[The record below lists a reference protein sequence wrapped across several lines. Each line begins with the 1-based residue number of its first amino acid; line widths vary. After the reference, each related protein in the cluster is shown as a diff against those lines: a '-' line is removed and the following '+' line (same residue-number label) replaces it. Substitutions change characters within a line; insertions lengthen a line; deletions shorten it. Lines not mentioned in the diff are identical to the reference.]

1 MSIINDLFEQ
11 GFDLYKFLTLKAQ
24 NKSATKK
31 LLLREIR
38 DNLKLL
44 EHRNKSGVDR
54 LALIKKLNNSSL
66 LKAISENYNFKNL
79 AKKQRITKE
88 ILLRLPKAKKY
99 QNWDAEGLLNSID
112 EKIIAIKSLPDLYP
126 ILENAPINLT
136 SRLDNLYLQ
145 LILIS
150 YLVRESEK

>member
-24 NKSATKK
+24 NKNATKK

-44 EHRNKSGVDR
+44 EHRNKTGVDR
-54 LALIKKLNNSSL
+54 FAIIIKLNNSSL

-88 ILLRLPKAKKY
+88 TFLRLPKAKKY
-99 QNWDAEGLLNSID
+99 HNWDAEGLLNSID
-112 EKIIAIKSLPDLYP
+112 EKIVAIKNLPDLYP
-126 ILENAPINLT
+126 NLENAPVNLT
-136 SRLDNLYLQ
+136 LRLDNLYLQ